1 MNNNL
6 VKIALLIIVIIVAAV
21 IYNAVRKG
29 DMSPA
34 VVSPDQLL
42 RMETG
47 ELNDNDLVVVT
58 LEDNLYHLS
67 GCSHISGHTDIMTFS
82 KAREKGYVL
91 CPNCIRIGESSDT
104 YDERVEFKSSS
115 PTEPDIV
122 VVTAGDSLYHNPD
135 CDWIGRGARRMS
147 TENAIKKGFHP
158 CPQCIDEE

>member
-6 VKIALLIIVIIVAAV
+6 VKIALLIIVIIVAAL
-21 IYNAVRKG
+21 IYNAARKG
-29 DMSPA
+29 EMSPA

-47 ELNDNDLVVVT
+47 GLNDNDLVVVT
-58 LEDNLYHLS
+58 LDDNLYHLS
-67 GCSHISGHTDIMTFS
+67 GCSHISGSTNIMALR
-82 KAREKGYVL
+82 KARVSGVVL
-91 CPNCIRIGESSDT
+91 CPNCIHIGESSDT
-104 YDERVEFKSSS
+104 YDERVEFKSRDI
-115 PTEPDIV
+115 TEPDIV
-122 VVTAGDSLYHNPD
+122 VVTAGDSLYHHPD